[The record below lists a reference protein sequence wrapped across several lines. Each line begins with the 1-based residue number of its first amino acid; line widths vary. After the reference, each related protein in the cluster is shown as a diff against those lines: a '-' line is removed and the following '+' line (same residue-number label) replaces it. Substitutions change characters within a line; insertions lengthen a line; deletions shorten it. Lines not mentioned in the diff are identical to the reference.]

1 MHRKQDHANI
11 HVRSEV
17 KSGKRINK
25 MRPRQDE
32 KLLTFSF
39 SGIRDECR
47 ASHLSRTSLWTLAS
61 TSAGPSAAAAAS
73 EGGAEEEAEG
83 DDGEVLSP
91 PLDQFQEFDEKHL
104 DGRGEESA
112 LLHEIS
118 VTYARA

>member
-1 MHRKQDHANI
+1 
-11 HVRSEV
+11 
-17 KSGKRINK
+17 

-39 SGIRDECR
+39 SGIMDECR

-73 EGGAEEEAEG
+73 EVDAAEEEAED